1 MCKESLPKVQ
11 THDQFLV
18 DFSEHLEHTSF
29 DSAVLFS
36 MQFEVS
42 PGDSSS
48 SLVFALN
55 ALRQSRRQH
64 PDKTTALAID
74 GRYADVMTR
83 INIRDIHRFWP
94 LPKAERQLK
103 AETILSTRDWIDR
116 LARDGILMRL
126 RQRHQSPSWA
136 SPLRRIASTHLLQP
150 WSTIHQKGGFIVAT
164 NPQDSLATLSTGNL
178 TTSDSTLMNNLAL
191 SFQGTRGHDMAQF
204 MKTIVTSP
212 GKLLRTAGSHVWQES
227 VDDWVTLIHD
237 YGNAGDPARL
247 PLIHVAAEKII
258 DPRRDER
265 VIDGDLKTRRPTNIV
280 AISQYELD
288 GQLAKMLYTASTQG
302 ARVVVPR
309 QPSGDYRRSSFPY
322 AMQGILSPLR
332 RESDTISRPTRARP
346 SHIKSLIA
354 TYDDGSAAILFGS
367 DNYLTH
373 LQKLVRN
380 EEMAVLLH
388 INPNNA
394 TSLATY
400 TSFCDTLFALGEI
413 TQETR
418 SHLELHT

>member
-1 MCKESLPKVQ
+1 M
-11 THDQFLV
+11 
-18 DFSEHLEHTSF
+18 
-29 DSAVLFS
+29 
-36 MQFEVS
+36 
-42 PGDSSS
+42 
-48 SLVFALN
+48 
-55 ALRQSRRQH
+55 
-64 PDKTTALAID
+64 
-74 GRYADVMTR
+74 
-83 INIRDIHRFWP
+83 
-94 LPKAERQLK
+94 
-103 AETILSTRDWIDR
+103 
-116 LARDGILMRL
+116 
-126 RQRHQSPSWA
+126 
-136 SPLRRIASTHLLQP
+136 
-150 WSTIHQKGGFIVAT
+150 
-164 NPQDSLATLSTGNL
+164 
-178 TTSDSTLMNNLAL
+178 
-191 SFQGTRGHDMAQF
+191 
-204 MKTIVTSP
+204 
-212 GKLLRTAGSHVWQES
+212 RTAGGHVWQES
-227 VDDWVTLIHD
+227 ADDWVTLIHD

-247 PLIHVAAEKII
+247 PLIHAAAEKII

-288 GQLAKMLYTASTQG
+288 GQLANMLYTASTQG
-302 ARVVVPR
+302 TRVVVPR

-322 AMQGILSPLR
+322 TIQGILSPLR